1 MTHKKETN
9 CSALV
14 RSPAFL
20 PDTAYIPYGKG
31 KTRFLVLAF
40 SCLALLTGSVAGG
53 EPQQANS
60 LRCNAAEKSPSCRTL
75 RTMARVY
82 MAYGE
87 YTKAQPLAE
96 RALTLA
102 KRNGEDDSELAMCL
116 IDLATLYKNQNKL
129 FDAEKMCKLGLELQ
143 KKALYENHPY
153 VAYTF
158 RTLGAIY
165 QEQGKYGQAG
175 SALDEAM
182 TIMLDSHTEND
193 KALVPFWVDIA
204 GLLVE
209 KRDFKEAESYY
220 QRAMTLINSSYGP
233 DHLYTAN
240 VLGSVARLYT
250 LQGRYDEAEE
260 LIDRTVATQ
269 EKIYGPDNHL
279 IAGSW
284 LTKARVCLAKGNYV
298 SSEKLIEK
306 ALSSVRKTGNTAI
319 FTKLEQRVEEIRA
332 SSQTTSGPVAKAIDS

>member
-1 MTHKKETN
+1 MTYKNQTN
-9 CSALV
+9 LIALE
-14 RSPAFL
+14 
-20 PDTAYIPYGKG
+20 G
-31 KTRFLVLAF
+31 KTRFLVLALG
-40 SCLALLTGSVAGG
+40 CLSLFTASVAGG
-53 EPQQANS
+53 EPQQAKKS
-60 LRCNAAEKSPSCRTL
+60 LSCKTL

-102 KRNGEDDSELAMCL
+102 KRNCVDDSELAMCL
-116 IDLATLYKNQNKL
+116 IDLATLYKSQNNL
-129 FDAEKMCKLGLELQ
+129 LDAEKMCKLGLELQ
-143 KKALYENHPY
+143 KKALYEKHPY

-165 QEQGKYGQAG
+165 QEQGKYDKAG

-182 TIMLDSHTEND
+182 AIMLDSHTEND
-193 KALVPFWVDIA
+193 RALVPFWVDIA
-204 GLLVE
+204 GLLVA
-209 KRDFKEAESYY
+209 KRDFEEAESYY
-220 QRAMTLINSSYGP
+220 NRATTLINSSYGP
-233 DHLYTAN
+233 EHLYTAN

-279 IAGSW
+279 IAPSW
-284 LTKARVCLAKGNYV
+284 LTKARVCQAKGNYDH
-298 SSEKLIEK
+298 SERLIEK
-306 ALSSVRKTGNTAI
+306 ALSAVRKTGNTAI
-319 FTKLEQRVEEIRA
+319 YTKLEQRAEEIRA
-332 SSQTTSGPVAKAIDS
+332 GSQTTSGPVAKAVGS

>member
-1 MTHKKETN
+1 MTYKN
-9 CSALV
+9 QANLM
-14 RSPAFL
+14 AF
-20 PDTAYIPYGKG
+20 KG
-31 KTRFLVLAF
+31 KTRFLILAI

-53 EPQQANS
+53 EPQQAKRS
-60 LRCNAAEKSPSCRTL
+60 LSCKTL

-102 KRNGEDDSELAMCL
+102 QKNCEPDSEIAMCL
-116 IDLATLYKNQNKL
+116 IDLATLYKNQNNL
-129 FDAEKMCKLGLELQ
+129 LDAEKMCKLGLELQ
-143 KKALYENHPY
+143 KKALYEKHPY

-165 QEQGKYGQAG
+165 QEQGKYDKAG

-182 TIMLDSHTEND
+182 AIMLDSHTEND
-193 KALVPFWVDIA
+193 RALVPFWVDIA
-204 GLLVE
+204 GLLVA
-209 KRDFKEAESYY
+209 KRDFEEAESYY
-220 QRAMTLINSSYGP
+220 HRAMALINISYGP
-233 DHLYTAN
+233 EHLYTAN

-279 IAGSW
+279 IAPSW
-284 LTKARVCLAKGNYV
+284 LTKARVCQAKGDHV
-298 SSEKLIEK
+298 RSETLIQK
-306 ALSSVRKTGNTAI
+306 ALSAVRKTGNTAI
-319 FTKLEQRVEEIRA
+319 YTKLEQRAEEIRA
-332 SSQTTSGPVAKAIDS
+332 GGQTTSGPVAKAVGS